1 MVMQVKKATF
11 QRMEVMERVELK
23 IDGLYQ
29 VQDSLH
35 HRKYILYF
43 HGKYIKKSA
52 ADRRSDDR
60 SVRGDT
66 AVMFCKQD
74 LLYTSPLVPAEELI
88 PVATAPYLVLFQ
100 LQPVGILYRVGQS
113 TRRHINLSA

>member
-1 MVMQVKKATF
+1 MV
-11 QRMEVMERVELK
+11 ERVELK
-23 IDGLYQ
+23 IDGMYQ

-52 ADRRSDDR
+52 DDRQRNDR

-66 AVMFCKQD
+66 AQCC
-74 LLYTSPLVPAEELI
+74 S
-88 PVATAPYLVLFQ
+88 
-100 LQPVGILYRVGQS
+100 VGKISV
-113 TRRHINLSA
+113 